1 MGNYVLGISNSRKF
15 CLWRI
20 EIPFVILNVFIHLL
34 YREFMKN
41 LVLISLI
48 IVLFA
53 FNNTFSQHEDH
64 STEVTSSVQELS
76 DFHEVV
82 YPMWHTA
89 YPNKDY
95 ALFKELLPDVNA
107 GVEKIYAAKLPGIL
121 RDKEKEWN
129 EGLDKLRSSVKDY
142 NKACEE
148 NNEAG
153 MLTSAE
159 ALHSNYEMLVRIV
172 RPVTKEVDEFHKVLY
187 MIYHHYGP
195 NKNTAELSKAIDNL
209 MMRAD
214 ELKNCV
220 LPKWASDKKDDFTKV
235 ADELYNS
242 TKELQTLK
250 NSKAEE
256 KLINDGIEKA
266 HTSYQKLEALFD

>member
-1 MGNYVLGISNSRKF
+1 
-15 CLWRI
+15 
-20 EIPFVILNVFIHLL
+20 
-34 YREFMKN
+34 MKN
-41 LVLISLI
+41 LIVFLIVFSLSYFTNI
-48 IVLFA
+48 HA
-53 FNNTFSQHEDH
+53 QHEDH
-64 STEVTSSVQELS
+64 STEISSSVPELF

-95 ALFKELLPDVNA
+95 ALFKQLLPDVNA

-129 EGLDKLRSSVKDY
+129 DGLDKLRSSVKDY
-142 NKACEE
+142 NIACEE

-153 MLTSAE
+153 MLASAE
-159 ALHSNYEMLVRIV
+159 VLHSNFEMLVRIV
-172 RPVTKEVDEFHKVLY
+172 KPVTKEVDEFHKVLY

-195 NKNTAELSKAIDNL
+195 DKNITELSKTVDSL
-209 MMRAD
+209 MIRAD

-220 LPKWASDKKDDFTKV
+220 LPKWATDKKDEFAKA
-235 ADELYNS
+235 ADELYTS

-250 NSKAEE
+250 NSKAED
-256 KLINDGIEKA
+256 KLINAGIEKV
-266 HTSYQKLEALFD
+266 HTNYQKLEALFD